1 MKFTQKTDYA
11 LRAMQHLARYYYETG
26 KGIKATAPVS
36 VSVIAKESGLSLRF
50 LHGIV
55 AKLSR
60 DGLLKSVPGPKGGVA
75 LSRSPETI
83 TILDIV
89 QSVEGKINLMDC
101 LPHPGSC
108 SESTQCSIRG
118 VLHVAQDALINGLR
132 NTNLKLMV
140 KAKSDPFHIPP
151 DKVFSNPQFGCPVL
165 K

>member
-11 LRAMQHLARYYYETG
+11 LRAMERLARHYYGMG
-26 KGIKATAPVS
+26 KEIKSASPIPVS
-36 VSVIAKESGLSLRF
+36 IIAKEAGLSLRF

-60 DGLLKSVPGPKGGVA
+60 DGLLKSVPGPKGGIA
-75 LSRSPETI
+75 LSRPPESI

-101 LPHPGSC
+101 LPHPESC
-108 SESTQCSIRG
+108 SDSNQCSIRS
-118 VLHVAQDALINGLR
+118 VLHVAQDAFITGLR

-140 KAKSDPFHIPP
+140 KAKSDPFHAPP
-151 DKVFSNPQFGCPVL
+151 EKHFFKPQFGCPVL